1 MDYDVIIVGGGIAG
15 LTATAYLAKAG
26 YTTLLCE
33 KESHCGGLVL
43 SFERDGFVFDGGI
56 RAIENS
62 GIVMPM
68 LRQLG
73 VDIDF
78 VKSQVSVGIEDRVI
92 RLSSVE
98 DIEAYQA
105 LLTDMFPESRDEI
118 AAIIDCIRVI
128 MKYLDVLYGIDN
140 PAFLDMKK
148 DRDYL
153 LKVILPWMP
162 KYALTIRKITALNTP
177 VVDYLRRYTQNQS
190 LLDMIA
196 QHFFQDTPA
205 FFALS
210 YFKLYLDYNYP
221 RGGTGTLPDKLVQ
234 FIEAHGGAISTNT
247 AIVAV
252 DPEKRRVT
260 DARGQTHGYRGLIW
274 AADLKTLYRSIDPEA
289 IHDDAIQRAVLERQ
303 AAVADKSG
311 GDSVFTTYLAL
322 DLDKSYFESRASAH
336 FFYTPRRE
344 GQTGAGPV
352 PTGESREAIE
362 AWLKKFF
369 ALTTY
374 EISCPVM
381 RDAILAPPGKT
392 GLIVSMLFDYTLT
405 KHIQDM
411 GWYEDFKAFSEACI
425 LDTLDASV
433 FPGIKAAVLDQ
444 FSATP
449 LSIAKITGNADGAI
463 TGWAFTN
470 PAIPVENRLPKIFH
484 SIRTPIPGILQAG
497 QWAFS
502 PSGLPTSILTGKI
515 AADEVGKVLKKAK

>member
-1 MDYDVIIVGGGIAG
+1 
-15 LTATAYLAKAG
+15 
-26 YTTLLCE
+26 
-33 KESHCGGLVL
+33 
-43 SFERDGFVFDGGI
+43 
-56 RAIENS
+56 
-62 GIVMPM
+62 
-68 LRQLG
+68 
-73 VDIDF
+73 
-78 VKSQVSVGIEDRVI
+78 
-92 RLSSVE
+92 
-98 DIEAYQA
+98 
-105 LLTDMFPESRDEI
+105 
-118 AAIIDCIRVI
+118 
-128 MKYLDVLYGIDN
+128 
-140 PAFLDMKK
+140 
-148 DRDYL
+148 
-153 LKVILPWMP
+153 MP

-196 QHFFQDTPA
+196 QHFFRDTPA

-221 RGGTGTLPDKLVQ
+221 RGGTGTLPDKLAR
-234 FIEAHGGAISTNT
+234 FIEDHGGAISTDT
-247 AIVAV
+247 EIVSV
-252 DPEKRRVT
+252 DPERRRVT

-274 AADLKTLYRSIDPEA
+274 AADLKTLYRSMDPEA
-289 IHDDAIQRAVLERQ
+289 LHDDAIRRAVVERR

-311 GDSVFTTYLAL
+311 GDSVLTVYLAL

-352 PTGESREAIE
+352 PTGESREVVE

-381 RDAILAPPGKT
+381 RDATLAPSGKT

-405 KHIQDM
+405 KHIREM

-449 LSIAKITGNADGAI
+449 LSIARITGNTDGAI

-470 PAIPVENRLPKIFH
+470 PDIPVEHMLPKIFH
-484 SIRTPIPGILQAG
+484 SVRTPIPGILQAG

-515 AADEVGKVLKKAK
+515 AADEVSKGLKKGK